1 MESSMEVSKI
11 LKIELPYDPAISL
24 LDKYPKEKKSLYWSN
39 ICIPTFITLF
49 TKAKTWEQLKCPFM
63 DEWIKKVWYIYM
75 CIISILPMLYI
86 YFILHV
92 CVCDRILFNYDKEGN
107 TSFVIT
113 WMDLEDIMLSEIS
126 SQQKKKAVIVWFT
139 YVWNLFLKSEW

>member
-1 MESSMEVSKI
+1 
-11 LKIELPYDPAISL
+11 
-24 LDKYPKEKKSLYWSN
+24 
-39 ICIPTFITLF
+39 
-49 TKAKTWEQLKCPFM
+49 
-63 DEWIKKVWYIYM
+63 M

-107 TSFVIT
+107 PSFVIT

-126 SQQKKKAVIVWFT
+126 SQQKKKAVIV
-139 YVWNLFLKSEW
+139 